1 MAEYHSRARGVH
13 TLQPG
18 IQSST
23 GCPQEHC
30 RCAGEPSRAV
40 RQARMR
46 APGLQPS
53 RRCLRQEPD
62 GDEEEDDRKKGKE
75 MTMDDDESDHGYSE

>member
-1 MAEYHSRARGVH
+1 
-13 TLQPG
+13 
-18 IQSST
+18 
-23 GCPQEHC
+23 
-30 RCAGEPSRAV
+30 
-40 RQARMR
+40 MR